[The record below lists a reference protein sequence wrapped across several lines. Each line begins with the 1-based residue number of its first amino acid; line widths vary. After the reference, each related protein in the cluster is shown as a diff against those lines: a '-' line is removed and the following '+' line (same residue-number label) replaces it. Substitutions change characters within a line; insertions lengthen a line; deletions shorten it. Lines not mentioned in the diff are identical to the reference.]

1 MLKPKKTKE
10 AEAAAP
16 AEGEEGAVAA
26 KKKPPMML
34 ILIGA
39 GVLVLLLGGGGAA
52 FFLMQPPKSGA
63 EAKAPEKKKE
73 ESKDK
78 KKDDKKGPA
87 DPTAGVVRAGPNGL
101 SYYTMPDLVEN
112 LQVPDGRPTFLKLK
126 LTFEISDP
134 DALDLVQQQTP
145 RLHDMFTGF
154 LRELRPD
161 DLAGSQGTYELKAE
175 ILRRVNLV
183 LAPHKVDQVLIE
195 EMLVQ

>member
-1 MLKPKKTKE
+1 MLKPKKSKE

-16 AEGEEGAVAA
+16 AEGEAPAEG

-34 ILIGA
+34 ILIGV

-52 FFLMQPPKSGA
+52 FFLMQPAKPGA
-63 EAKAPEKKKE
+63 EAKAPEKKKD

-87 DPTAGVVRAGPNGL
+87 DPSAGVVRTGPNGL

-134 DALDLVQQQTP
+134 EALDLVQAQTP

-161 DLAGSQGTYELKAE
+161 DLSGSQGTYELKAE